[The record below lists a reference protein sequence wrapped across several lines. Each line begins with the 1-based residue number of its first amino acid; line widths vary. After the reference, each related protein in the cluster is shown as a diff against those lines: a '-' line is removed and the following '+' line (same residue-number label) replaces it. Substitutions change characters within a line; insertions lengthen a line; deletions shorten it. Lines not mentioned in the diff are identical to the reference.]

1 MKLRFPGTKYSDLE
15 LPDGAP
21 LAVHLTSLNSPVMF
35 GCRTGLCGTCVVE
48 IRGGIAPPPDGDEQ
62 EILELHAP
70 DPDKARLACQVRLSG
85 DVELRCP

>member
-1 MKLRFPGTKYSDLE
+1 MKLRFPGTRYAELE

-21 LAVHLTSLNSPVMF
+21 LPVHLTSLNSPVMF

-48 IRGGIAPPPDGDEQ
+48 LRGGDASPPDDNEQ